1 MPFPSLVPSI
11 IIYIPSMMS
20 MTIVRP
26 GGGGRSRL
34 DGLTRWASWHG
45 KRLGVTHC
53 VLPMGAQENRRAAA
67 GQSVPKRAG
76 ASVQLACRAE
86 ERAALASSVL

>member
-1 MPFPSLVPSI
+1 
-11 IIYIPSMMS
+11 MMS

-45 KRLGVTHC
+45 KRESGVFRGRSPQTIQ
-53 VLPMGAQENRRAAA
+53 VRM
-67 GQSVPKRAG
+67 
-76 ASVQLACRAE
+76 
-86 ERAALASSVL
+86 